1 MVRCILISALCV
13 LAISEMQYAQ
23 TTTASVLGV
32 VRDHTG
38 AVVPQVEVEAR
49 NAATSL
55 TRTTLSDETG
65 AYLITNLPVGEYT
78 VTAAKSG
85 FSRNV
90 QKGVTLVV
98 DQNARVDITLAV
110 GNVSESV
117 TVNAEAT
124 GVETR
129 STTVGELVD
138 RTSIQEL
145 PLNGRNAMSL
155 ARVAPGVIS
164 VSAPTIVSQSRSG
177 PTITVAGGRNT
188 QNEFRFDGI
197 SHKNLTQN
205 TALNFPS
212 PDALQEFLIM
222 TSNYTAE
229 YGRNAGGV
237 IVGVTRAGTNDLHG
251 SLWEYLRNT
260 DLNAR
265 NFFSVSKPTL
275 IQNQYGFTLG
285 GPVIHNKLFLFGSY
299 QGTKVRQSQ
308 LLATA
313 RPATALERQGDFSAS
328 PKKPNDPLTNAPFP
342 GGIIP
347 ASRFDPVAINLMNKF
362 MPLANTADGRWVDL
376 APQPSN
382 DNQYLFRAD
391 YIVNSKN
398 TLDVRYFQDNSGTNF
413 QSGNVAPYAPNS
425 QTLDTANWALHDTH
439 TFSPTLL
446 NELRVGLDRDN
457 SLVGVTDITQLSDLG
472 AIYPGVLTPQMPLVT
487 VSGYYSLATT
497 DIFSEHGNIY
507 QIGDTLRWFRGRHS
521 VSAGGEWER
530 TEEFNRGSSGNE
542 GSFSFDGSVTGVS
555 FADFLIGKPVSLT
568 QKSPYERLVKGWDW
582 YMFVQDDIRVSARFT
597 LNLGLRYE
605 YFQPYHAVYNRTNT
619 YRAGQQSTVTPAA
632 PVGLVFPGDVGVL
645 PGLLP
650 SDKNNFGPRVGF
662 AWDPLGNGRLSI
674 RAGYGLFYEDMRSD
688 IWTYPAV
695 NQPFVITDTVNNP
708 ASFANPYR
716 GIVDPFPYLYS
727 PSTAKFSYPMSLL
740 TVPGP
745 TLNSPYVH
753 QMNFTVEKALPGRMV
768 LKAGYVGKL
777 EHNLLQMIQKNPAL
791 YIPGQ
796 STTGNTDQRRVLLPG
811 IYSSF
816 REIDT
821 NSNAAYHSLEAS
833 LSRRFS
839 SGLTFLASY
848 TFGKL
853 LDYYSAQNL
862 GQTPQDPYNERADR
876 ARSDE
881 DRNHVFTSSFVYQL
895 PFLRRGKGWISTAFG
910 NWSVSGLITAA
921 TGLPVYVISGR
932 DNSLTGVG
940 FDRPDVV
947 GNLNRPYS
955 SKAEMLQQFFNTA
968 AFVANQPGHYGNA
981 ARNLFSGP
989 GTFNTDIS
997 VIKTFPIS
1005 DRYGQLQFRSEFF
1018 NAMNRANFGQPDGNL
1033 NDKTFGQIQTAADPR
1048 IVQFAVRY
1056 RF

>member
-1 MVRCILISALCV
+1 MFRRVLFRALCAV
-13 LAISEMQYAQ
+13 AISSIGAAQ
-23 TTTASVLGV
+23 TTTASLVGV
-32 VRDHTG
+32 VRDNSG
-38 AVVPQVEVEAR
+38 AVIPQVEITAE
-49 NAATSL
+49 NAATSF
-55 TRTTLSDETG
+55 TRAILSDESG
-65 AYLITNLPVGEYT
+65 SYLITNLPVGEYT
-78 VTAAKSG
+78 VTALKAG
-85 FSRNV
+85 FSKNIQR
-90 QKGVTLVV
+90 GITLVV

-129 STTVGELVD
+129 STTVGELVS
-138 RTSIQEL
+138 RTSMQEL

-177 PTITVAGGRNT
+177 PAITVAGGRNT

-222 TSNYTAE
+222 TSNYSAE

-237 IVGVTRAGTNDLHG
+237 IVGVTRVGTNDFHG
-251 SLWEYLRNT
+251 SIWEFLRNT

-275 IQNQYGFTLG
+275 IQNQYGFTYG
-285 GPVIHNKLFLFGSY
+285 GPVIHNKLFVFGSY
-299 QGTKVRQSQ
+299 QGTNVRQAS

-313 RPATALERQGDFSAS
+313 RPATALERKGDFSAS
-328 PKKPNDPLTNAPFP
+328 LKKPTDPLTKAPFP
-342 GGIIP
+342 GGLIP
-347 ASRFDPVAINLMNKF
+347 TSHFDPVAINLMNKF
-362 MPLANTADGRWVDL
+362 MPLANTADGRWVEL
-376 APQPSN
+376 SPQPS
-382 DNQYLFRAD
+382 DDHQYLIRAD
-391 YIVNSKN
+391 YIVNRKN
-398 TLDVRYFQDNSGTNF
+398 TLDFRYFRDRSGTNF
-413 QSGNVAPYAPNS
+413 QSGNVAPYAPNT
-425 QTLDTANWALHDTH
+425 QTLDTGNWALHDTH
-439 TFSPTLL
+439 TFSPSLL
-446 NELRVGLDRDN
+446 NELRLGIDRDN
-457 SLVGVTDITQLSDLG
+457 SLVGVTDHTQLSDLG
-472 AIYPGVLTPQMPLVT
+472 AIYPGVLTPQMPLVA
-487 VSGYYSLATT
+487 VSGYFNLSTT

-521 VSAGGEWER
+521 ISIGGEWER
-530 TEEFNRGSSGNE
+530 TEEFNRGSSGNQ
-542 GSFSFDGSVTGVS
+542 GSFSFDGSATGVS

-568 QKSPYERLVKGWDW
+568 QKSPYERLVKGWDF
-582 YMFVQDDIRVSARFT
+582 YVFAQDDIKVSSRLT
-597 LNLGLRYE
+597 VNLGIRYE
-605 YFQPYHAVYNRTNT
+605 YFQPYHATYDRTNT
-619 YRAGQQSTVTPAA
+619 YRAGQKSTVA
-632 PVGLVFPGDVGVL
+632 PQAPLGMVFPGDAGVL
-645 PGLLP
+645 PGLVP
-650 SDKNNFGPRVGF
+650 GDKNNFAPRVGF
-662 AWDPLGNGRLSI
+662 AWDPLGKGRLSI
-674 RAGYGLFYEDMRSD
+674 RAAYGVFYEDMRSD
-688 IWTYPAV
+688 VWTYPAV
-695 NQPFVITDTVNNP
+695 NQPFVITDTINNP
-708 ASFANPYR
+708 FSFADPYH
-716 GIVDPFPYLYS
+716 GTEDPFPYLYS
-727 PSTAKFSYPMSLL
+727 PTTAKFSVPMSLF

-745 TLNSPYVH
+745 TVNSPYVH

-768 LKAGYVGKL
+768 LKAGYIGKL
-777 EHNLLQMIQKNPAL
+777 EHNLLQMLQKNPSV

-833 LSRRFS
+833 LSRRF
-839 SGLTFLASY
+839 GPDLTFMGSY

-881 DRNHVFTSSFVYQL
+881 DRTHVFTSSVVYEL
-895 PFLRRGKGWISTAFG
+895 PFLRRNKSWMSMALG
-910 NWSVSGLITAA
+910 NWSVAVVATAF

-932 DNSLTGVG
+932 DYSLTGVG
-940 FDRPDVV
+940 FDRPDLI
-947 GNLNRPYS
+947 GNFNRSHS
-955 SKAEMLQQFFNTA
+955 SKADMLQQFFNTA
-968 AFVANQPGHYGNA
+968 AFIANQPGRYGSA

-989 GTFNTDIS
+989 GTFNTDVS
-997 VIKTFPIS
+997 VVKTFPIS
-1005 DRYGQLQFRSEFF
+1005 ERWGQLQFRSEFF
-1018 NAMNRANFGQPDGNL
+1018 NTLNRANFGQPDGNL
-1033 NDKTFGQIQTAADPR
+1033 NNKTFGQISTAGEPR
-1048 IVQFAVRY
+1048 IVQFALRY